1 MNGNRQRNEPS
12 LGAGLHAD
20 EDERP
25 FVRPGHRRLRAYL
38 NVLALLVMIAAAVYG
53 LLLLNGLL
61 GKSVALPLETPPLA
75 SLPQP
80 RSIPVPPIY
89 TTDALSSP
97 KPLADCIKPD
107 NIIDE
112 AVATCRYGHFPRAS
126 EDSKA
131 QGMVSA
137 SYMARYKAEQRQPAR
152 SRRAVASN
160 VERATVWQWDGKRT
174 YAAQWTIADNRIEGS
189 SVCAN
194 YRRGSIEYRECRK
207 GAKVYFREKCREWG
221 SRRSQQRSDAS
232 QALEQR
238 FCSASNGF
246 NPLG

>member
-1 MNGNRQRNEPS
+1 MKGTRQRSAPS
-12 LGAGLHAD
+12 LDPGLLHAD
-20 EDERP
+20 EDDRP
-25 FVRPGHRRLRAYL
+25 FVRPRHRPLRAYL
-38 NVLALLVMIAAAVYG
+38 NVLALLVIIAAAVYG

-61 GKSVALPLETPPLA
+61 GTDVALPLESPPA

-89 TTDALSSP
+89 TTDALSTP

-107 NIIDE
+107 NIIEE
-112 AVATCRYGHFPRAS
+112 AVATCRYGHFPRAAD
-126 EDSKA
+126 DSKA

-137 SYMARYKAEQRQPAR
+137 SYMARYKAEQQPAR
-152 SRRAVASN
+152 SRRTVAAN

-174 YAAQWTIADNRIEGS
+174 YAAQWSFTDNRIEGS

-221 SRRSQQRSDAS
+221 NRRSQQRSDAS

-238 FCSASNGF
+238 FCSAGDGF